1 MITIKN
7 HNGEIA
13 IQEAVFGNV
22 VGHVVNN
29 CFGVVGMAAASAKDG
44 IVSLLKNENYARGVK
59 VTGDGE
65 ALCLEL
71 HIIVSYGVN
80 LPEISRSITKETK
93 YIVEKMTGFH
103 VKSVRV
109 CIDAMKL
116 D

>member
-44 IVSLLKNENYARGVK
+44 IVSLLKKENYARGVK
-59 VTGDGE
+59 VTGEQAMILSQLLG
-65 ALCLEL
+65 L
-71 HIIVSYGVN
+71 V
-80 LPEISRSITKETK
+80 
-93 YIVEKMTGFH
+93 IVEQPL
-103 VKSVRV
+103 
-109 CIDAMKL
+109 A
-116 D
+116 